1 MCAPDGTSK
10 SHCATGEDRD
20 PRNRTGG
27 RSVAPNRLSGA
38 QRRIAASAVPDPD
51 AATRQRSCRVPDAN
65 RPLRPRGAWRLRT
78 AGEPVGVARYVQP
91 VDDPEAADV
100 AVAVIDAWQGRG
112 LRPPC

>member
-1 MCAPDGTSK
+1 VKIAIGAIGP
-10 SHCATGEDRD
+10 EDAALLQIGFPALSDESR
-20 PRNRTGG
+20 
-27 RSVAPNRLSGA
+27 RL
-38 QRRIAASAVPDPD
+38 AVPDPMQQLD
-51 AATRQRSCRVPDAN
+51 SALVEYLTRN